1 MDDITTT
8 VVPNDRGTEDVQ
20 ILVNESDG
28 ATLAPAIEAAA
39 TDALKVH
46 MRRKEFSGKIQI
58 SLPGSI
64 PVAQRKEIPPVIERL
79 RELCAQLSTGQSPY
93 RVTLMYRRDP
103 VSAASVPASA
113 ASAPASA
120 AQLAAAA
127 SPQGPSALRAS
138 SVTRTRIW
146 LGAGILLA
154 IIIVLGLRYLAAD
167 FLAR

>member
-113 ASAPASA
+113 AP
-120 AQLAAAA
+120 LAAAA
-127 SPQGPSALRAS
+127 SPQGPSAVSAS

-154 IIIVLGLRYLAAD
+154 IVIVLGVRYLAAN

>member
-1 MDDITTT
+1 MADITTT
-8 VVPNDRGTEDVQ
+8 AVPNDRGTEDVQ

-103 VSAASVPASA
+103 VSAAS
-113 ASAPASA
+113 APASA

-154 IIIVLGLRYLAAD
+154 IVIVLGVRYLAAN